1 MIYTKYFVVN
11 LTFLGCYSWLPEEYK
26 LWKLCCI
33 ISETKDAMFEG
44 CDDYVV
50 YVYNCIFFHR
60 RNIKKTLTKSSLLT
74 MFDNWSHFLDKYSE
88 TYSRSL
94 TKAEI
99 IEVIKKWYSSK
110 GSFMGDLIRT
120 RVLEVCK

>member
-11 LTFLGCYSWLPEEYK
+11 LTFFGCYSWLPERYN

-33 ISETKDAMFEG
+33 ISETKEAMFEG
-44 CDDYVV
+44 CDDYV
-50 YVYNCIFFHR
+50 YVYNYIFFDR

-74 MFDNWSHFLDKYSE
+74 IFNNWSHFFDRDSE

-99 IEVIKKWYSSK
+99 IEIIKEWYSSK

-120 RVLEVCK
+120 SVLEVCK